1 MSACCV
7 SAVSVVF
14 VLLFFLE
21 PSFAAA
27 LPVALVALG
36 ERSGCAPPGQPVGLV
51 SGQCVVWGSSSHD
64 GWEIIKISYPAPVH
78 FHISLGWMKFRTQL
92 E

>member
-1 MSACCV
+1 MGPKLLSVPEPPLMSACCV

-27 LPVALVALG
+27 LPVALVAMG

-51 SGQCVVWGSSSHD
+51 SGQCMV
-64 GWEIIKISYPAPVH
+64 
-78 FHISLGWMKFRTQL
+78 
-92 E
+92 